1 MLLFDLCEKNCYN
14 IYGEKL
20 ENKGEELM
28 DKKKEVIADNS
39 TQMYMHEMGAIPL
52 LTPKEEYDLAIEIK
66 KGNKKAF
73 NKLVEANLRLVV
85 SIAKHFQGCGLSY
98 QDLIQEG
105 NIGLIKAA
113 QKFDVSKGFRFSTYA
128 TWWIKQAISRAIADQ
143 SKMIR
148 LPVHMTEN
156 INKMKK
162 IERQLIVTLGH
173 EPSDEEIAEF
183 MGMSN
188 KDVEDIRAYNT
199 DTISLDVQVNDN
211 DDGATLGSLIEDT
224 KFKNPLDICSEESD
238 KNTLNLVLDTLSDR
252 ENQILKMRF
261 GVDRD
266 KPMTLEEVGQEFNLT
281 KERIRQIEAK
291 ALRKLRHPSR
301 ANILKQ
307 CTF

>member
-1 MLLFDLCEKNCYN
+1 
-14 IYGEKL
+14 
-20 ENKGEELM
+20 M
-28 DKKKEVIADNS
+28 DKKKEVIVNNS
-39 TQMYMHEMGAIPL
+39 TQMYMQEMGAISL
-52 LTPKEEYDLAIEIK
+52 LTPQEEYDLAIEIK
-66 KGNKKAF
+66 NGNKQAF
-73 NKLVEANLRLVV
+73 NKLIEANLRLVV
-85 SIAKHFQGCGLSY
+85 SIAKCYQGCGLSY

-113 QKFDVSKGFRFSTYA
+113 KKFDVSKGFRFSTYA

-148 LPVHMTEN
+148 VPVHMTEN

-162 IERQLIVTLGH
+162 TERQLAITLGH
-173 EPSDEEIAEF
+173 EPNNKEIADF
-183 MGMSN
+183 MGTTY
-188 KDVEDIRAYNT
+188 KEIEDIRAYNI
-199 DTISLDVQVNDN
+199 DTISLDVQVND

-224 KFKNPLDICSEESD
+224 KFKNPLDICLEESD
-238 KNTLNLVLDTLSDR
+238 KNILHLVLDTLSDR

-261 GVDRD
+261 GIDRE